1 MAIEV
6 NPHLCCTQMAGR
18 RMATL
23 SELAATIAKAEGMD
37 PATVALTARYVREA
51 GFIEKR
57 GRGPSAAS
65 MGVKD
70 AANLLIAINAASSV
84 GAAAAVVRDYRGL
97 IAINDDS
104 NVNGTFGE
112 ALELLIKSAIERKLP
127 STFLSEKVPDDT
139 RDAFEREEIVI
150 SIRFE
155 RPTPSVFLEIGLPA
169 SEKVSPPGIRSF
181 YIPPAFRA
189 FFIPKHS
196 QEKRTPRKMNIGDRR
211 DQTTIGNVTIFA
223 IAEKLR

>member
-1 MAIEV
+1 
-6 NPHLCCTQMAGR
+6 
-18 RMATL
+18 MATL

-57 GRGPSAAS
+57 GRGTSAAS

-97 IAINDDS
+97 IAINDETS
-104 NVNGTFGE
+104 NVNGTFGQALE
-112 ALELLIKSAIERKLP
+112 ALIESAIERKLP
-127 STFLSEKVPDDT
+127 STFLSEKVPDDA

-150 SIRFE
+150 SIRFD
-155 RPTPSVFLEIGLPA
+155 RPSPSVFLEI
-169 SEKVSPPGIRSF
+169 R
-181 YIPPAFRA
+181 PPAKEVSLYGMHTLNIPRGVRA
-189 FFIPKHS
+189 LFIPKHG